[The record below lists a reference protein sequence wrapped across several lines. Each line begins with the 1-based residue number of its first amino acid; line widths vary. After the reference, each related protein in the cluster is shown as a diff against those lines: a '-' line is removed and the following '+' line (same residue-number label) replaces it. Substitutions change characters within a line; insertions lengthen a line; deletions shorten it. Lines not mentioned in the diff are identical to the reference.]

1 VSERVTL
8 VHGRVSLALHCL
20 RAGDG
25 RPLLRLHGLGEH
37 TPGDVPAELA
47 GWPGPVW
54 GLDFTGHGASTVPRG
69 GGYTAEILLADA
81 DTALAS
87 LGSATVVGRG
97 IGAYVALLLA
107 GARPAQV
114 RGAMLCDGPGLI
126 GGGPSPTS
134 QSIPPD
140 PGNPNPESNR
150 APDPWALLE
159 LSRDVRPPD
168 YAAAFVR
175 EATHLSGLDAPIIV
189 CARLRPEWLAAV
201 AADPGVVEA
210 SLADALDLCAAP

>member
-1 VSERVTL
+1 MAL
-8 VHGRVSLALHCL
+8 MHGRVRLALHCL
-20 RAGDG
+20 RAGEG
-25 RPLLRLHGLGEH
+25 RALLLLHGLGER
-37 TPGDVPAELA
+37 TPDVVPAELS
-47 GWPGPVW
+47 GWPGAVW

-87 LGSATVVGRG
+87 LGSATVIGRG
-97 IGAYVALLLA
+97 IGAYVALLIA

-114 RGAMLCDGPGLI
+114 RGAVLCDGPGLI

-134 QSIPPD
+134 QSIPSD
-140 PGNPNPESNR
+140 PMEANR
-150 APDPWALLE
+150 APDSWALLE
-159 LSRDVRPPD
+159 LARDVRPPD

-175 EATHLSGLDAPIIV
+175 EATHLSGLDVPIMV

-201 AADPGVVEA
+201 VADPGVVETN
-210 SLADALDLCAAP
+210 LADALALCADLGAAP